1 MSTTTIDDNHDRQQ
15 DHPPHGGQ
23 ERWPEVERAPR
34 RPTDLALGFIA
45 RETGDVSSERLRSP
59 NRRRRAF
66 ALLVV
71 AYFITIVDFTIVN
84 VALPTIGH
92 SLHFPES
99 DLQWVVTAY
108 GLTFAGFVL
117 LGGRSADILGRRRIL
132 MTGLVIFTAA
142 SLGGGLATSDTFLI
156 VIRGLQGL
164 GAALVLPAAL
174 SIVMHMFPEGPERNK
189 ALGTWGGAGAL
200 GGTVGL
206 LAGGILTTYLS
217 WRYIFF
223 LNVPIGAI
231 ALILAPKVIAE
242 SRASGSRRGYDPLGA
257 VSITAALL
265 VIVYAVS
272 EAPQTGWATTQT
284 AALLA
289 VGAALLLGFLVVE
302 TRVDTPLLPLSL
314 LRVRSVAGSNA
325 VAFLL
330 GTSFLTFVFLGT
342 LFMQQVLGLSAMA
355 AGAAWTIASVT
366 SLTLALTGIAAK
378 LVTRTSPHAVMAFGM
393 TLIGV
398 AMLWAS
404 QAPTDGSFWANL
416 AGPFFL
422 GGIGTAFSFI
432 PISIG
437 ALTGVA
443 ASDAGVASGL
453 LSTSQNLGG
462 AIGVAAASS
471 ILVTRVHA
479 LGNRG
484 ATATVLTGGL
494 HLALLVC
501 GLSAIAAAPIAM
513 GVMCRHQKSLVIGS
527 TPVEVGLVA
536 AAHE

>member
-1 MSTTTIDDNHDRQQ
+1 
-15 DHPPHGGQ
+15 
-23 ERWPEVERAPR
+23 
-34 RPTDLALGFIA
+34 
-45 RETGDVSSERLRSP
+45 
-59 NRRRRAF
+59 
-66 ALLVV
+66 
-71 AYFITIVDFTIVN
+71 
-84 VALPTIGH
+84 
-92 SLHFPES
+92 
-99 DLQWVVTAY
+99 
-108 GLTFAGFVL
+108 
-117 LGGRSADILGRRRIL
+117 
-132 MTGLVIFTAA
+132 
-142 SLGGGLATSDTFLI
+142 LI

-231 ALILAPKVIAE
+231 ALILAPNVIAE

-330 GTSFLTFVFLGT
+330 GTSFLTFVFLGI

-378 LVTRTSPHAVMAFGM
+378 LVTRTSPHAVMA
-393 TLIGV
+393 
-398 AMLWAS
+398 
-404 QAPTDGSFWANL
+404 L
-416 AGPFFL
+416 A
-422 GGIGTAFSFI
+422 
-432 PISIG
+432 
-437 ALTGVA
+437 
-443 ASDAGVASGL
+443 
-453 LSTSQNLGG
+453 
-462 AIGVAAASS
+462 
-471 ILVTRVHA
+471 
-479 LGNRG
+479 
-484 ATATVLTGGL
+484 
-494 HLALLVC
+494 
-501 GLSAIAAAPIAM
+501 
-513 GVMCRHQKSLVIGS
+513 
-527 TPVEVGLVA
+527 
-536 AAHE
+536 